1 MQKPFSCVH
10 ERFADESGTFG
21 LRLKVPLFITKGADH
36 RMYNRI
42 SNREVEAKV
51 TTAAAAAQ
59 LIKDG
64 MTVGMSGFSMAGY
77 PKAVPPP
84 WPDGPKRASASR
96 SR

>member
-1 MQKPFSCVH
+1 
-10 ERFADESGTFG
+10 
-21 LRLKVPLFITKGADH
+21 
-36 RMYNRI
+36 MYNRI

-77 PKAVPPP
+77 PKAVPTALARRAEKGERIKITLITGASVGDEI
-84 WPDGPKRASASR
+84 DGQLARAGVIARRYPYQSNKSSAI
-96 SR
+96 